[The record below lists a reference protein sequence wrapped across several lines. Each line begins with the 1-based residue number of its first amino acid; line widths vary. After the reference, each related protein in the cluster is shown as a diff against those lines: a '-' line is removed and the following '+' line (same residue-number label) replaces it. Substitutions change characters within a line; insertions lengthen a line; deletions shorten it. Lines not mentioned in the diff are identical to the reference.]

1 MHERYDKK
9 KAAKEWEPAPP
20 ASSEIVKPGVYLRA
34 VKAHLRKGNQKAAF
48 SLLQQASMQY
58 PEDPFILSYYG
69 CFQAIVDRKYRSG
82 VENCKKALSLLRKES
97 SFGEEMMY
105 PVFFL
110 NLGRAYIAAGKKK
123 EALVEL
129 TRGLKYD
136 NRNSEIL
143 QELRTLGTRKKA
155 PVPFL
160 DRSNPINK
168 YIGLILHT
176 TRKGPEKKR

>member
-1 MHERYDKK
+1 MDEYKK
-9 KAAKEWEPAPP
+9 KSVNEDEPASPEVIKP
-20 ASSEIVKPGVYLRA
+20 AVYLRT

-48 SLLQQASMQY
+48 SILQQASLQY

-69 CFQAIVDRKYRSG
+69 CFQAIVDRKYRAG
-82 VENCKKALSLLRKES
+82 VDNCKKALSLLRKES
-97 SFGEEMMY
+97 SFGEEMLY

-129 TRGLKYD
+129 NRGLKYD

-143 QELRTLGTRKKA
+143 QELRTLGMRKKA
-155 PVPFL
+155 LVPFL

-176 TRKGPEKKR
+176 TKTGPVKKKR

>member
-1 MHERYDKK
+1 MDERDDKK
-9 KAAKEWEPAPP
+9 KAVNEGEPATP
-20 ASSEIVKPGVYLRA
+20 ASPVVVKPAVYLRA

-48 SLLQQASMQY
+48 TLLQQASVQY

-69 CFQAIVDRKYRSG
+69 CFQAIVDRKYRAG
-82 VENCKKALSLLRKES
+82 VDNCKKALSLLRKES
-97 SFGEEMMY
+97 SFGEEMLY

-129 TRGLKYD
+129 NRGLKYD
-136 NRNSEIL
+136 NSNSDIL
-143 QELRTLGTRKKA
+143 QEIRTLGKRKKA
-155 PVPFL
+155 LVPFL

-176 TRKGPEKKR
+176 TKKGPDRKK